1 MQQTTSNYK
10 RWSSAEDSLLLSEVS
25 KNRKHNLAFIV
36 VASQIGRTTSAVSQR
51 YNKLRDST
59 SDTQL
64 EQPTETVTAKTSKKW
79 TEDEEQRLIRQVR
92 AFPQNLNKCF
102 LIVSEEIERTPA
114 AVASHWYSVTSK
126 RPEIIC
132 FFTAS
137 SKHIALNR
145 KNGKG
150 VSSTESIWRK
160 LLRTVN
166 RLIK

>member
-25 KNRKHNLAFIV
+25 KNKKHNLAFIV

-51 YNKLRDST
+51 YNKLRDNT
-59 SDTQL
+59 AAQT
-64 EQPTETVTAKTSKKW
+64 EQPTETVTVKTSKKW
-79 TEDEEQRLIRQVR
+79 TEEEEQRLIRQVR

-126 RPEIIC
+126 RPEVIC

-137 SKHIALNR
+137 AKHVAKNR
-145 KNGKG
+145 KNGEG
-150 VSSTESIWRK
+150 VPSNPSIWRR
-160 LLRTVN
+160 LLTVL
-166 RLIK
+166 RSL

>member
-25 KNRKHNLAFIV
+25 KNKKHNLVFIV

-64 EQPTETVTAKTSKKW
+64 EQPTETVTARTSKKW

-114 AVASHWYSVTSK
+114 AIASHWYSVTSK
-126 RPEIIC
+126 RPEVIC

-137 SKHIALNR
+137 AKHVAKNR
-145 KNGKG
+145 KNGEG
-150 VSSTESIWRK
+150 VPSNPSIWHR
-160 LLRTVN
+160 LLTVL
-166 RLIK
+166 RSL

>member
-25 KNRKHNLAFIV
+25 KNKKHNLAFIV
-36 VASQIGRTTSAVSQR
+36 VASQTGRTTSAVSKR

-59 SDTQL
+59 SNTQL
-64 EQPTETVTAKTSKKW
+64 EQPTETVTARTSKKW
-79 TEDEEQRLIRQVR
+79 TEEEEQRLIRQVR

-126 RPEIIC
+126 RPDVLC

-137 SKHIALNR
+137 AKHVAKNR
-145 KNGKG
+145 KNGEG
-150 VSSTESIWRK
+150 VPSNPSIWRR
-160 LLRTVN
+160 LLTVL
-166 RLIK
+166 RSL